1 MKVKIAFKSTYNAYS
16 FIESLDRDFLE
27 SCLDSVFIGS
37 KELELEGD
45 IKVVYTGISLWIDM
59 NDEKDNINIIRV
71 PKEYI
76 FNFWVM

>member
-16 FIESLDRDFLE
+16 FIESLDSAFLE
-27 SCLDSVFIGS
+27 AHLDSLSIRS
-37 KELELEGD
+37 KEIELEGD
-45 IKVVYTGISLWIDM
+45 VKVCYTGISLWIDM
-59 NDEKDNINIIRV
+59 NDEKDNINLIRV

>member
-1 MKVKIAFKSTYNAYS
+1 MKVKIAFKSTYNAYL

-27 SCLDSVFIGS
+27 SHLDSVSILS

-45 IKVVYTGISLWIDM
+45 IKVCYTGISLWIDM
-59 NDEKDNINIIRV
+59 NDEKDNINLIRV

>member
-1 MKVKIAFKSTYNAYS
+1 MKVKISFKSTYNAYS

-27 SCLDSVFIGS
+27 AHLDSVFIGS
-37 KELELEGD
+37 KEIEVAGD
-45 IKVVYTGISLWIDM
+45 IKVCYTGISLWIDM
-59 NDEKDNINIIRV
+59 NEQEVNLIRV

>member
-16 FIESLDRDFLE
+16 FIESLDSDFLE
-27 SCLDSVFIGS
+27 ANLESVFIGS

-45 IKVVYTGISLWIDM
+45 IKVCYTGISLWIDM
-59 NDEKDNINIIRV
+59 NDEKDNINLIRV